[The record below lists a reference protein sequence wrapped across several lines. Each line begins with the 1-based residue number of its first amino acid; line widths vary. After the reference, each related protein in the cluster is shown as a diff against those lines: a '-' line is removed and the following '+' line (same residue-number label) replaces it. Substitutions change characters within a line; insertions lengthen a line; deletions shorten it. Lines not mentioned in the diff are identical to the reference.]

1 MKILLV
7 AINSKYIH
15 TNPAVYSLKA
25 CAGEA
30 AELVEIAEYTI
41 NQPLAEIRGD
51 LCRRRPDVLGFSCY
65 IWNISCVEALVWDLA
80 RLLPETDLWLG
91 GPEVSFDPE
100 AVRQRLPVT
109 GVLAGPGERTFAA
122 LADRYRRGLPAP
134 EQRIQQGKAPLPLAQ
149 IPFWYGEMELDP
161 HRILYYES
169 SRGCP
174 FSCSYCL
181 SSLEKHLD
189 FKPLPQV
196 ERELDWFLEKRVPQ
210 VKFIDRTFNCRR
222 EHALAIWRFLR
233 GHDNGV
239 TNFHFEISADL
250 LDGEMLEV
258 LRGMRPGA
266 VQLEIGVQTTNRRT
280 LEAIHRPMD
289 FDKLARTVRE
299 IHSWGN
305 IHQHLDLIAGLPWE
319 DYASFR
325 RSFDQVYALRPQQLQ
340 LGFLKVLK
348 GTEMERRAEEFGILC
363 SRTPPYQVLAT
374 RWLSWEEVLRLED
387 VEKVVETYYNS
398 GQFLYSLELLE
409 EWFGSP
415 FALYEE
421 LADFH
426 RRQGLMGVQPS
437 RIRKYEILLEFFREQ
452 EADAERQ
459 AAFRERLLVDCYA
472 RENIKNRP
480 SFGGDLSLYRPL
492 LREWARR
499 EAETHAVLPHYRD
512 CGARELERAL
522 HLEVVTEMTGGLP
535 RLLVMDYRRRNPLNH
550 NADILFLPLEGE
562 EIFPNIENGSKDAV
576 GGTAG
581 KELTEHGTDL

>member
-7 AINSKYIH
+7 AINAQYIH

-30 AELVEIAEYTI
+30 AGLVEIAEYTI

-65 IWNISCVEALVWDLA
+65 IWNISYVEALVRDLA
-80 RLLPETDLWLG
+80 LLLPETDLWLG

-100 AVRQRLPVT
+100 AVRKRLPVT
-109 GVLAGPGERTFAA
+109 GVLTGPGERTFAA
-122 LADRYRRGLPAP
+122 LAERYRQGLPAS
-134 EQRIQQGKAPLPLAQ
+134 EQRIQRGQEPLPLAQ
-149 IPFWYGEMELDP
+149 IPFWYGDTEPDP
-161 HRILYYES
+161 HQILYYES

-189 FKPLPQV
+189 FKPLSQV
-196 ERELDWFLEKRVPQ
+196 ERELAWFLEKRVPQ
-210 VKFIDRTFNCRR
+210 VKFIDRTFNCRQ

-233 GHDNGV
+233 EHDNGV

-250 LDGEMLEV
+250 LDPEMLEV

-266 VQLEIGVQTTNRRT
+266 VQLEIGVQTTNWRT

-289 FDKLARTVRE
+289 FEKLAAAVCE

-348 GTEMERRAEEFGILC
+348 GSEMERRAEEFGILY
-363 SRTPPYQVLAT
+363 SQSPPYQVLAT

-387 VEKVVETYYNS
+387 VEAVVETYYNS
-398 GQFLYSLELLE
+398 GQFLYALEMLE
-409 EWFGSP
+409 ARFDSP
-415 FALYEE
+415 FGLYEA

-426 RRQGLMGVQPS
+426 RRRGLLGIQSS
-437 RIRKYEILLEFFREQ
+437 RIRKYEILLEFFRELAAREEGQCPQPAGRKSDPRQ
-452 EADAERQ
+452 E

-472 RENIKNRP
+472 RENLKNRP
-480 SFGGDLSLYRPL
+480 AWGGDPSPYRPVL
-492 LREWARR
+492 WEWVRR
-499 EAETHAVLPHYRD
+499 EAETHRVLPHYRD
-512 CGARELERAL
+512 LRARELERAL
-522 HLEVVTEMTGGLP
+522 HLEVVTAMAGGEP
-535 RLLVMDYRRRNPLNH
+535 RLLVFDYRRRNPLNH
-550 NADILFLPLEGE
+550 NADILSFPLEEDGSLP
-562 EIFPNIENGSKDAV
+562 ISWNG
-576 GGTAG
+576 
-581 KELTEHGTDL
+581 L